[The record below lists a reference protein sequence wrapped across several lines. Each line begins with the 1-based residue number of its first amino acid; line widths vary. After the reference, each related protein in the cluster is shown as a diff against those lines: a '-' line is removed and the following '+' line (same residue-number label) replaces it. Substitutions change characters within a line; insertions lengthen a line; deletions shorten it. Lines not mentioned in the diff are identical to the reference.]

1 MNPATLASTDTASQL
16 APWWVLT
23 IPAGPTRARA
33 APARE
38 GEHRRPYLAAE
49 SPVEL
54 PSLAEDSRYTVVFDG
69 TVWNAKEIAAQ
80 VDGTEAAADPAEI
93 ILRAYRR
100 WQADVVAKLRGV
112 YALVIWD
119 GEEQTFLCAR
129 DHAGAH
135 PLFYAEAGD
144 DLLVSNSTEALL
156 RHGSVPPA
164 LERSTLADH
173 LLTGYS
179 RVAAQTH
186 FAAIK
191 RLPPGHVLSDG
202 AQGRQVY
209 RYWHPAP
216 SETSIEWAGESEL
229 ERLDELLAQA
239 VDRCLQL
246 GPAALH
252 LSGGIDSAT
261 VAVVA
266 ADRSRR
272 QGLPAPLALSVLFPD
287 AACNEEAV
295 QRAVGADLG
304 LPHLLT
310 SFDDA
315 VGPGRLLTAALEIS
329 ARSAAPLLNL
339 FEPAFDHLG
348 TAARHR
354 GYRVVLTGGGGD
366 EWLGLEPS
374 YAVDLVRG
382 FHLIGLYR
390 LWEAKRRYLPL
401 PAHVVLRNN
410 VWRAGLRPVLRNFA
424 RRRAPWSVRAYKA
437 VGAYKG
443 RRDADWIPAWIARNA
458 ELREELR
465 SRDSGQRPPASASH
479 YLHAKRATLDH
490 PVEAFVAEE
499 AFAASQRLGLRRLE
513 PFWDPDVVDLLCRTP
528 PGLLIRGAREKSVV
542 RELLV
547 RNLPSIGRE
556 WPRTVFMDSFASSVM
571 RSQGPAAWGQLD
583 GASALVELGVVDRER
598 VRDFVEGYFASTGH
612 TRDTWRVWSIL
623 SVEAWLQAR
632 A

>member
-1 MNPATLASTDTASQL
+1 
-16 APWWVLT
+16 V
-23 IPAGPTRARA
+23 G
-33 APARE
+33 E
-38 GEHRRPYLAAE
+38 G
-49 SPVEL
+49 
-54 PSLAEDSRYTVVFDG
+54 
-69 TVWNAKEIAAQ
+69 
-80 VDGTEAAADPAEI
+80 
-93 ILRAYRR
+93 
-100 WQADVVAKLRGV
+100 
-112 YALVIWD
+112 
-119 GEEQTFLCAR
+119 
-129 DHAGAH
+129 
-135 PLFYAEAGD
+135 
-144 DLLVSNSTEALL
+144 
-156 RHGSVPPA
+156 
-164 LERSTLADH
+164 
-173 LLTGYS
+173 
-179 RVAAQTH
+179 
-186 FAAIK
+186 
-191 RLPPGHVLSDG
+191 
-202 AQGRQVY
+202 
-209 RYWHPAP
+209 
-216 SETSIEWAGESEL
+216 EL

-287 AACNEEAV
+287 ATCNEEAV

-315 VGPGRLLTAALEIS
+315 VGPGRLVTAALGIS
-329 ARSAAPLLNL
+329 ARSPAPLLNL

-348 TAARHR
+348 TAARQR

-382 FHLIGLYR
+382 FHLVGLYR

-401 PAHVVLRNN
+401 PAHVVFRNN

-424 RRRAPWSVRAYKA
+424 RRRAPWAVR
-437 VGAYKG
+437 AYKG
-443 RRDADWIPAWIARNA
+443 RRDSDWIPAWIARNA
-458 ELREELR
+458 DLREELR
-465 SRDSGQRPPASASH
+465 SRDGGQRPPASASH
-479 YLHAKRATLDH
+479 YLHAKRRTLDH

-528 PGLLIRGAREKSVV
+528 PRLLIRGAREKSVV
-542 RELLV
+542 RGLLA

-556 WPRTVFMDSFASSVM
+556 WPRTVFMDSFATSVM
-571 RSQGPAAWGQLD
+571 RSQGPAAWGRLD
-583 GASALVELGVVDRER
+583 GASALVDLGVVDRER
-598 VRDFVEGYFASTGH
+598 VRDFVEAYFAGTV
-612 TRDTWRVWSIL
+612 RDTWRVWSIL

-632 A
+632 V